1 MQLIAGRN
9 SIPVSKNSKIG
20 VGDEVMYIKP
30 GQTRGRGAVLLI
42 G

>member
-1 MQLIAGRN
+1 MQLIVGRK

-20 VGDEVMYIKP
+20 VGDEVIYMKP
-30 GQTRGRGAVLLI
+30 DQTRARGAVLLI